1 MEIDFF
7 AIKRALN
14 ELSKLNTK
22 ETQIVFFQML
32 STEKVNFKDL
42 SETYVEYLET
52 RKKDLLYQLMEA
64 EICVSEH
71 LIDVKYETKGGRR
84 PKGYKEDKDNHIQR
98 SLYLLN
104 KSNRFNT
111 NHLNEY
117 FNYNEEKAKELS
129 WYEREKKN
137 KKCLS

>member
-1 MEIDFF
+1 MEIDFS
-7 AIKRALN
+7 AIKRVLN
-14 ELSKLNTK
+14 ELSKLNTR
-22 ETQIVFFQML
+22 EIQIVFFQML
-32 STEKVNFKDL
+32 STEQVNFKDL

-52 RKKDLLYQLMEA
+52 QKKDLLYQLMEA

-71 LIDVKYETKGGRR
+71 LIDKKYESKGGRK

-104 KSNRFNT
+104 KSNRFNLK
-111 NHLNEY
+111 HLNEH

-129 WYEREKKN
+129 WYEREKKMN
-137 KKCLS
+137 YV

>member
-1 MEIDFF
+1 MGIDFS
-7 AIKRALN
+7 AIKKILN
-14 ELSKLNTK
+14 ELSKLNTR
-22 ETQIVFFQML
+22 EIQIVFFEML
-32 STEKVNFKDL
+32 NKEKVSFKDL

-52 RKKDLLYQLMEA
+52 HKKDSLYQLMEA

-71 LIDVKYETKGGRR
+71 LIDVEYETKRGRK
-84 PKGYKEDKDNHIQR
+84 PKGYKEVKDNHIQR

-111 NHLNEY
+111 KHLNEY

-129 WYEREKKN
+129 WYEREKKMN
-137 KKCLS
+137 YK

>member
-22 ETQIVFFQML
+22 ETQIVFFEML
-32 STEKVNFKDL
+32 NTEKVNFKDL

-71 LIDVKYETKGGRR
+71 LIDKEYETKGGRR
-84 PKGYKEDKDNHIQR
+84 PKGYKEEKDKHTQR

-104 KSNRFNT
+104 KSNRFNLK
-111 NHLNEY
+111 HLNEH
-117 FNYNEEKAKELS
+117 FNYNEEEAKKLS
-129 WYEREKKN
+129 WYEREKERIDYKF
-137 KKCLS
+137 

>member
-1 MEIDFF
+1 M
-7 AIKRALN
+7 LN
-14 ELSKLNTK
+14 
-22 ETQIVFFQML
+22 
-32 STEKVNFKDL
+32 TEKVNFKDL
-42 SETYVEYLET
+42 SETYVKYLET

-71 LIDVKYETKGGRR
+71 LIDVKHETKGGRR
-84 PKGYKEDKDNHIQR
+84 PKGHKEDKDNHIQR

-111 NHLNEY
+111 KHLNEY

-129 WYEREKKN
+129 WYEREKERYR
-137 KKCLS
+137 L